1 MCKACCVVSILLLGI
16 AHPAP
21 VHGQDPADAAIRQ
34 VVKRYEAAYNR
45 GDADA
50 VATIYAQDASHT
62 YAMGITHHGRVEIAQ
77 GLREMLAGPLR
88 GTQIAL
94 NPLRIRSLSSDI
106 AVEEAAFTL
115 AGLTGP
121 DGTAMPPV
129 AGFCMAVY
137 QRRAEEWLAAAVQC
151 MVPPPMP

>member
-1 MCKACCVVSILLLGI
+1 MST
-16 AHPAP
+16 

-34 VVKRYEAAYNR
+34 VVKRYESAYNR

-50 VATIYAQDASHT
+50 VAAIYARDATHT
-62 YAMGITHHGRVEIAQ
+62 YAMGITHRGQAEIAQ

-88 GTQIAL
+88 GTQMDL
-94 NPLRIRSLSSDI
+94 NPLRIRSLSPDI

-115 AGLTGP
+115 TGLMGP
-121 DGTAMPPV
+121 DGTAMPPI
-129 AGFCMAVY
+129 AGFCLAVY
-137 QRRAEEWLAAAVQC
+137 QRDAGQWLAAAVQC

>member
-1 MCKACCVVSILLLGI
+1 MSK
-16 AHPAP
+16 

-34 VVKRYEAAYNR
+34 VVKRYETAYNR

-50 VATIYAQDASHT
+50 VAAIYAPDATHT
-62 YAMGITHHGRVEIAQ
+62 YAIGITHRGRGEIAQ

-88 GTQIAL
+88 GTQMEL
-94 NPLRIRSLSSDI
+94 NPVRIRSLSSEI

-115 AGLTGP
+115 TGLRGP

-129 AGFCMAVY
+129 AGLCLAVY
-137 QRRAEEWLAAAVQC
+137 QREAENWFAAAVQC
-151 MVPPPMP
+151 MVPPPMQ